1 MDQKIYEFYQP
12 LHRKHQRPLG
22 TYLIILLIATFV
34 MGSIIYLTF
43 TFTAETE
50 SNSLPPRLVLKPKSQ
65 SQYTH
70 GLFQKVK
77 KKSNHEPISP
87 NLLIK
92 NGTEKES
99 NESINIPYVTD
110 NPEKLDTFDSNNISE
125 NLDFEHVDT
134 DLNNN
139 LKADDLME
147 QSEDEIVESFDT
159 KLDSENDSDLN
170 SDDEGI
176 RNIDE

>member
-1 MDQKIYEFYQP
+1 MDHKIYEFYQP

-22 TYLIILLIATFV
+22 TCLIIFMLATFV
-34 MGSIIYLTF
+34 MGSIIYFTF
-43 TFTAETE
+43 TFTAESE
-50 SNSLPPRLVLKPKSQ
+50 INSLPTRLVLKPKSQ

-77 KKSNHEPISP
+77 RKSNHEPISP

-99 NESINIPYVTD
+99 DESIDISHVTD
-110 NPEKLDTFDSNNISE
+110 NPEKFDTFDSNNISE
-125 NLDFEHVDT
+125 NLNFVHVDN
-134 DLNNN
+134 DLNDN
-139 LKADDLME
+139 LKADDSIE

-159 KLDSENDSDLN
+159 KLDSENDSDVN
-170 SDDEGI
+170 SDDKSI
-176 RNIDE
+176 QNIDE